1 MCVSI
6 IRKKERK
13 NSIVYSVRVVDSVF
27 YLFFYYI
34 TILYLGSS
42 LSQYKNLYL
51 GRI

>member
-34 TILYLGSS
+34 IYLGSS